1 MTTPPRGD
9 GIASRREL
17 LDARAL
23 LSSVT
28 GRWQRQRLHSAVL
41 HEALA
46 LLQLVD
52 SVVLQEVREIHDAQV
67 EQLQQQCA
75 ELSRAIEHVRGLG
88 HGDSLTAAS
97 ARLVDAIRGELAQ

>member
-1 MTTPPRGD
+1 M
-9 GIASRREL
+9 
-17 LDARAL
+17 
-23 LSSVT
+23 
-28 GRWQRQRLHSAVL
+28 
-41 HEALA
+41 
-46 LLQLVD
+46 
-52 SVVLQEVREIHDAQV
+52 LQEVREIHDAQV